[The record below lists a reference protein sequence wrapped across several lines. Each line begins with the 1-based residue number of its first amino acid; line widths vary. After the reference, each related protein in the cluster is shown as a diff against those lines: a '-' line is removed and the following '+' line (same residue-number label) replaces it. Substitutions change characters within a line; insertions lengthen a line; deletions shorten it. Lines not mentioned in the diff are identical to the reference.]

1 MPWGAPVFSFDE
13 ITRRSELLDT
23 FYARLTTLSAG
34 ASNPLNSR
42 IPGSPFFTTVQAY
55 VRMVSDAWNNLLEL
69 LTVYDPNT
77 TTVEDSLAFFERPR
91 LQPSTCTMSFTLIRP
106 DATAAIIVPA
116 NATIQTPPDLMGR
129 TRSYKAVAGF
139 TIPAGAYYGVGSF
152 VSTEASLAAT
162 LTAPQA
168 MESVSG
174 VSGLSVVAGVWKGGD
189 NPFSDVTPAGGAP
202 SSLPSWVALH
212 ASSFTMSWQVQGR
225 DLESFGDWRSRCFAR
240 WDEQT
245 TGSTAAAYES
255 WARSYTSSDG
265 DSPVSVARVTQ
276 NQVFEEGV
284 SVAPPGQKVV
294 PADNQEYIMAVE
306 VAVALRSGAIPS
318 NELLED
324 IGISMLPLIPHTDIL
339 WLRPPARVDM
349 IAGTV
354 SVEYRGLAS
363 YLSQATQVVR
373 SFFIYDEAYPGNLS
387 ALGGTIHMADI
398 IYAVKAID
406 PARID
411 DVKVTFALAGKVDPN
426 GDLVLDDFDQ
436 LALAEGVSVEDAIVV
451 IVDPV
456 V

>member
-23 FYARLTTLSAG
+23 FYARLTTLSSG

-42 IPGSPFFTTVQAY
+42 IPGSPFFTTVQAF

-77 TTVEDSLAFFERPR
+77 TTVEDSLSFFERPR

-116 NATIQTPPDLMGR
+116 NAMIQTPPDLMGR

-139 TIPAGAYYGVGSF
+139 TIPAGSYYGVGSF
-152 VSTEASLAAT
+152 ESTEASLAAT

-174 VSGLSVVAGVWKGGD
+174 VSGLSVVAGVWKGAA
-189 NPFSDVTPAGGAP
+189 NPFGGTAP
-202 SSLPSWVALH
+202 SSLASWVATN
-212 ASSFTMSWQVQGR
+212 AASFTMSWQVQGR
-225 DLESFGDWRSRCFAR
+225 DLEGFEQWRARCFAR
-240 WDEQT
+240 WDEQS

-255 WARSYTSSDG
+255 WARSYASDDG

-276 NQVFEEGV
+276 NQVFDEAV
-284 SVAPPGQKVV
+284 SVAAPGQRIEI
-294 PADNQEYIMAVE
+294 ADGQEYIMGVE
-306 VAVALRSGAIPS
+306 VAIALRSGAIPS
-318 NELLED
+318 NELLAE
-324 IGISMLPLIPHTDIL
+324 IGTSMLPLIPHTDVL
-339 WLRPPARVDM
+339 WLRKPNRVNL
-349 IAGTV
+349 IAGSVTV
-354 SVEYRGLAS
+354 NFLGLAS
-363 YLSQATQVVR
+363 YLPQATQLVR

-387 ALGGTIHMADI
+387 SLGGTIHMADI
-398 IYAVKAID
+398 IHAVKALD
-406 PARID
+406 PVRID
-411 DVKVTFALAGKVDPN
+411 DVKVTFVLVDKVDPDGN
-426 GDLVLDDFDQ
+426 LVLDDFDQ
-436 LALAEGVSVEDAIVV
+436 LVLGEGVSVEDAIAVT
-451 IVDPV
+451 VDPV